1 MFAQIDIFRT
11 AGAMARHAT
20 LRQNVIA
27 ENIAN
32 ADTPGYRA
40 RDIASFSDSLQSGSL
55 TAETGM
61 RHSRAGHFG
70 ATGQPDRSVFAPGTM
85 PSPNGNAVSV
95 ETEMVKAVEVRRQH
109 DRALAI
115 YRSGLTL
122 LRACIGRR

>member
-1 MFAQIDIFRT
+1 MFAKLDIFQT

-32 ADTPGYRA
+32 ADTPGYQA
-40 RDIASFSDSLQSGSL
+40 RDVASFAASLGDTDGL
-55 TAETGM
+55 RRT
-61 RHSRAGHFG
+61 RPGHLG
-70 ATGQPDRSVFAPGTM
+70 APDTPDRRYAADGTM

-95 ETEMVKAVEVRRQH
+95 ETEMVNAVEVRRQH

-115 YRSGLTL
+115 YTSSLTL
-122 LRACIGRR
+122 LRASIGRR

>member
-1 MFAQIDIFRT
+1 MYAQLDIFRT

-32 ADTPGYRA
+32 ADTPGYQA
-40 RDIASFSDSLQSGSL
+40 RDVAPFADMLQGSDSLRR
-55 TAETGM
+55 T
-61 RHSRAGHFG
+61 RAGHLG
-70 ATGQPDRSVFAPGTM
+70 AADQPDRRFTRDGTM

-95 ETEMVKAVEVRRQH
+95 ETEMVNAVEVRRQN

-115 YRSGLTL
+115 YRSSLTL
-122 LRACIGRR
+122 LRASIGRR